1 MEKLFSG
8 WARNKFINC
17 KIYKP
22 KSLLD
27 LKKFKYKSLIPRG
40 MGRSYGDSSLKKK
53 SILLTENLNKLLSLD
68 IKNKIV
74 EVESGIKINDLLKI
88 LIPKKLFLPVTP
100 GSKFISIGGMVA
112 SDVHGKNHHNKGS
125 FRHYIEELKIIDE
138 KGKIHICSKKK
149 NKNLFN

>member
-53 SILLTENLNKLLSLD
+53 INSINRKFKQI
-68 IKNKIV
+68 IKP
-74 EVESGIKINDLLKI
+74 GY
-88 LIPKKLFLPVTP
+88 KK
-100 GSKFISIGGMVA
+100 
-112 SDVHGKNHHNKGS
+112 
-125 FRHYIEELKIIDE
+125 
-138 KGKIHICSKKK
+138 
-149 NKNLFN
+149 